1 MKVLVVDDH
10 SLVRAGIKQVLQN
23 LEPGN
28 SVEVA
33 EAGDGAGAMHALRMQ
48 PDMDLVLMDFDLP
61 GKSGLAVL
69 AELGRYHP
77 ETPVIM
83 VSGASNPAVVQQ
95 ALRQG
100 ASAFLTKS
108 GDSEELLHAIRE
120 VLAGNAYVS
129 PKLQTPQA
137 NLGTSAPGGPI
148 LSERQQEVL
157 RLLTRG
163 LSNREIGDQLHVSE
177 ETVKSH
183 VGLIFKVF
191 NVHSRV
197 EAVTQARRWG
207 YTSG

>member
-33 EAGDGAGAMHALRMQ
+33 EAGDGAAAMHALRMQ

-61 GKSGLAVL
+61 DKSGLAVL

-83 VSGASNPAVVQQ
+83 VSGVSNPAVVQQ

-108 GDSEELLHAIRE
+108 GDSDELLHAIRE

-183 VGLIFKVF
+183 VGLIFKVL

>member
-33 EAGDGAGAMHALRMQ
+33 EAGDGAAAMHALRMQ

-61 GKSGLAVL
+61 DKSGLAVL

-83 VSGASNPAVVQQ
+83 VSGVSNPAVVQQ

-108 GDSEELLHAIRE
+108 GDSDELLHAIRE

-137 NLGTSAPGGPI
+137 NLGKSAPGGPI

-191 NVHSRV
+191 NVRSRV
-197 EAVTQARRWG
+197 EAVTQARLWG